1 MILLEDE
8 NALIRSAL
16 SQRFNEPAPL
26 DQTFTDFDGVAYYL
40 ESSKSGPVTLSMDIR
55 CWKQLVASG
64 AHDVLKREY
73 GDLLLPNPRDGY
85 SVTLE
90 IHDDKVPQDQGKS
103 HSAILQDK
111 VH

>member
-1 MILLEDE
+1 MILLEDD

-64 AHDVLKREY
+64 AQDVLKREY

-103 HSAILQDK
+103 HSAILLEK